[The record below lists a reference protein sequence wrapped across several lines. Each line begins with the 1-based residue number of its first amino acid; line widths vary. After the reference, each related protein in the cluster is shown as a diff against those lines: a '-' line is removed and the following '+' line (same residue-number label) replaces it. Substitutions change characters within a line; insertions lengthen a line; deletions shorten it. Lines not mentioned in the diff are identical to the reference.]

1 MTHFVIYQLAPD
13 HATYGADA
21 GKFLIT
27 SENLEHEFSGPMSE
41 EDARL
46 LASALN
52 GCQMIAERWERGR
65 LDEAARVCAA
75 VVADAAGRVV

>member
-13 HATYGADA
+13 HATYGDDG
-21 GKFLIT
+21 GKFIVT
-27 SENLEHEFSGPMSE
+27 SEDLEQEFSGPMCE

-52 GCQMIAERWERGR
+52 GCQMVAERWERGR
-65 LDEAARVCAA
+65 LDEATRVCAA
-75 VVADAAGRVV
+75 VVTDAAGRVA